1 MPEEREIWGIGKMW
15 TETKTGAF
23 PGSPRLI
30 SYLQMQRHGRWHTS
44 ILLQEP
50 MLALDVTKDW
60 KVQRRQ
66 KDVSF
71 KRQQLFETTWDRGAL
86 INLPLLLATL
96 ASVVYC
102 TQGYVLPHCFTWA
115 PVSIQTRAPV
125 SIQQLPLK
133 NLQRLPLTCTL
144 SSKLVPSLK
153 VLFHF
158 CSQYFLN
165 NAHSSPFY

>member
-1 MPEEREIWGIGKMW
+1 MW

-30 SYLQMQRHGRWHTS
+30 NCLRMQRRGRWHTS
-44 ILLQEP
+44 ILLQEL

-60 KVQRRQ
+60 KVQRRR

-71 KRQQLFETTWDRGAL
+71 KRQQLSETTWDRGAL

-102 TQGYVLPHCFTWA
+102 AQGYVLPPLFHVGTCFHSDMGSCFHSATA
-115 PVSIQTRAPV
+115 TQ
-125 SIQQLPLK
+125 

-158 CSQYFLN
+158 CSQHLLN
-165 NAHSSPFY
+165 NAHSSPLY